1 VGDLTFDQGVVF
13 AVLGG
18 ALVLFIRGPFRYDVV
33 ALLALFAVT
42 VTGIVPASEA
52 FAGFGH
58 PAVITVA
65 AVLVISAALQEA
77 GLVELLASRLAR
89 LGNRIVINVVAL
101 TVVVAVLSA
110 FMNNVGALA
119 LMMPVA
125 IRLATRGGFPPS
137 VLLMPLAFASLLGGL
152 TTLIGT
158 PPNII
163 IASFRETETGD
174 PFRMFDF
181 APVGVMV
188 AAAGVAFIGVAGWR
202 LVPRRVSTASDRD
215 IFEIDRY
222 LSEVTVPSGCRA
234 DGALVRDIESVE
246 ESYTV
251 VAGILRAGQRFVA
264 PSAFEVVRAGD
275 VLSIEADPDTLGEV
289 IRKFGLEFTGS
300 VGGAGIPSEQL
311 GLMDAVILPRS
322 PLVGRTP
329 HGIALR
335 TSYGVNLLAV
345 ARTGAPVGSRLS
357 GIRLMAGDIVL
368 LQAPAKSWAEVLRQ
382 LACAP
387 LRSEPELPERTG
399 RRVLLASLIFG
410 TALVLTATG
419 VLAAQVSLS
428 AAALGMVIARVIRP
442 GGAYESIDWPI
453 IVLLGAMLP
462 VGTAF
467 ETSGSATRVADAIL
481 SISRDLPDVYSVIVL
496 MVATM
501 LLSNVLNNAAA
512 AVLMAPIGIGLAHEL
527 GVSVDPLLMAVAIG
541 ASSPFLTPI
550 GHQSNT
556 LVFRPGGYRFGDYWR
571 LGLPLQAIVV
581 AVAVPMLLVV
591 WPL

>member
-1 VGDLTFDQGVVF
+1 
-13 AVLGG
+13 
-18 ALVLFIRGPFRYDVV
+18 
-33 ALLALFAVT
+33 
-42 VTGIVPASEA
+42 
-52 FAGFGH
+52 
-58 PAVITVA
+58 
-65 AVLVISAALQEA
+65 
-77 GLVELLASRLAR
+77 
-89 LGNRIVINVVAL
+89 
-101 TVVVAVLSA
+101 
-110 FMNNVGALA
+110 MNNVGALA

-125 IRLATRGGFPPS
+125 IRMATRGGFPPS

-163 IASFRETETGD
+163 IAGFRETETGD
-174 PFRMFDF
+174 AFRMFDF
-181 APVGVMV
+181 APVGAAV
-188 AAAGVAFIGVAGWR
+188 AAAGLAFIGLAGWR
-202 LVPRRVSTASDRD
+202 LVPRRISTASDTD

-222 LSEVTVPSGCRA
+222 LSEVTVPAGSRA

-251 VAGILRAGQRFVA
+251 VAGILRDGQQFIA

-275 VLSIEADPDTLGEV
+275 ILSIEADPDTLGEV

-300 VGGAGIPSEQL
+300 VGGTGIPSEHL

-368 LQAPAKSWAEVLRQ
+368 LQAPESSWAEVLRK

-399 RRVLLASLIFG
+399 RRVLVASLIFG
-410 TALVLTATG
+410 TALALTATG

-428 AAALGMVIARVIRP
+428 AAALGMVIARIIRP
-442 GGAYESIDWPI
+442 GEVYESIDWPI

-481 SISRDLPDVYSVIVL
+481 GISRDLPDVYSVIVL

-501 LLSNVLNNAAA
+501 LLSNILNNAAA
-512 AVLMAPIGIGLAHEL
+512 AVLMAPIGMGLAHEL
-527 GVSVDPLLMAVAIG
+527 GVSSDPLLMAVAIG

-556 LVFRPGGYRFGDYWR
+556 LVFGPGGYRFGDYWR
-571 LGLPLQAIVV
+571 LGLPLQVIVV
-581 AVAVPMLLVV
+581 AVAVPMLLIV

>member
-1 VGDLTFDQGVVF
+1 MGDLTFDQGVVF
-13 AVLGG
+13 AVLGI
-18 ALVLFIRGPFRYDVV
+18 ALVLFIRGPFRYDAV

-42 VTGIVPASEA
+42 VTGVIPAGEA

-77 GLVELLASRLAR
+77 GLVDLLASGLAR
-89 LGNRIVINVVAL
+89 LGTRIAINVFVL
-101 TVVVAVLSA
+101 SVVVAVLSA

-125 IRLATRGGFPPS
+125 IRMATRGGFPPS

-163 IASFRETETGD
+163 IAGFRESETGD

-181 APVGVMV
+181 APVGATV
-188 AAAGVAFIGVAGWR
+188 AVAGLAFIGLAGWR
-202 LVPRRVSTASDRD
+202 LVPRRVSTASEKD

-222 LSEVTVPSGCRA
+222 LSEVTVPSGSRA
-234 DGALVRDIESVE
+234 DGALIRDIESVE

-251 VAGILRAGQRFVA
+251 IAGILRAGHQFVA
-264 PSAFEVVRAGD
+264 PPAFEVVRAGD
-275 VLSIEADPDTLGEV
+275 VLSIEADPDTLREI

-300 VGGAGIPSEQL
+300 VGDAGISPEQL

-345 ARTGAPVGSRLS
+345 ARTGAPAAGRLS
-357 GIRLMAGDIVL
+357 GIRLVAGDIVL
-368 LQAPAKSWAEVLRQ
+368 LQAPRSSWAEVLRA

-387 LRSEPELPERTG
+387 LRGEPELPEQTG
-399 RRVLLASLIFG
+399 RRVLVASLIFG

-419 VLAAQVSLS
+419 LLAAQVSLS
-428 AAALGMVIARVIRP
+428 AAALGMVFARVIRP
-442 GGAYESIDWPI
+442 VEVYESIDWPI

-481 SISRDLPDVYSVIVL
+481 SVSRDLPDVYSVIVL
-496 MVATM
+496 MVVTM

-527 GVSVDPLLMAVAIG
+527 GVSADPLLMAVAIG

-556 LVFRPGGYRFGDYWR
+556 LVFGPGGYRFGDYWR
-571 LGLPLQAIVV
+571 LGLPLQLIVI
-581 AVAVPMLLVV
+581 AVAVPMLLIV

>member
-1 VGDLTFDQGVVF
+1 MADLTFDQGVVF
-13 AVLGG
+13 TVLLI
-18 ALVLFIRGPFRYDVV
+18 ALVLFIRGPLRYDGV
-33 ALLALFAVT
+33 ALLALLVVT
-42 VTGIVPASEA
+42 VTGVVPASEA

-77 GLVELLASRLAR
+77 GVVDLIANPLSR
-89 LGNRIVINVVAL
+89 LGNRVTLNVLVLAA
-101 TVVVAVLSA
+101 VVAVLSA

-125 IRLATRGGFPPS
+125 VRVATRGGFPPS
-137 VLLMPLAFASLLGGL
+137 LLLMPLAFASLLGGL

-163 IASFRETETGD
+163 IAGFRESEGGD
-174 PFRMFDF
+174 AFRMFDF
-181 APVGVMV
+181 APVGGAV
-188 AAAGVAFIGVAGWR
+188 AAAGVAFIGLAGWR
-202 LVPRRVSTASDRD
+202 LVPKRTSTASERD

-222 LSEVTVPSGCRA
+222 LSEVTVPAGSRA

-251 VAGILRAGQRFVA
+251 VAGILRGGQQFVA
-264 PSAFEVVRAGD
+264 PSAFEVIRAGD
-275 VLSIEADPDTLGEV
+275 VLSIEADPDTLNEL
-289 IRKFGLEFTGS
+289 IRRFGLDFTGA
-300 VGGAGIPSEQL
+300 VGGTGIPSEQL

-329 HGIALR
+329 HSIALR
-335 TSYGVNLLAV
+335 TAYGVNLLAV

-357 GIRLMAGDIVL
+357 RIRLAAGDIVL
-368 LQAPAKSWAEVLRQ
+368 LQAPAKSWAEVLKS

-387 LRSEPELPERTG
+387 IRSEPGLPERAG

-410 TALVLTATG
+410 VALVLTATG
-419 VLAAQVSLS
+419 ALAAQVSLS
-428 AAALGMVIARVIRP
+428 AAALAMVAARIIRV
-442 GGAYESIDWPI
+442 GEVYQSIDWPI

-467 ETSGSATRVADAIL
+467 ETSGSAARVAAGIL
-481 SISRDLPDVYSVIVL
+481 EVSRDMPAAVSLVVL

-501 LLSNVLNNAAA
+501 ALSNILNNAAA
-512 AVLMAPIGIGLAHEL
+512 AVLMAPIGLGVAHDL
-527 GVSVDPLLMAVAIG
+527 GVSSDPLLMAVAIG

-556 LVFRPGGYRFGDYWR
+556 LVFGPGGYRFGDYWR
-571 LGLPLQAIVV
+571 LGLPLQLIVI
-581 AVAVPMLLVV
+581 AVAVPVILFA

>member
-1 VGDLTFDQGVVF
+1 MGDLTFDQGVVF
-13 AVLGG
+13 TVLLI
-18 ALVLFIRGPFRYDVV
+18 ALALFIRSPLRYDAI
-33 ALLALFAVT
+33 ALLALLAVT
-42 VTGIVPASEA
+42 ITGVVPASDA

-77 GLVELLASRLAR
+77 GVVDLIARPLSRLGDGVV
-89 LGNRIVINVVAL
+89 LNVIAL

-125 IRLATRGGFPPS
+125 IRISARSGFPPS
-137 VLLMPLAFASLLGGL
+137 LILMPLAFASLLGGL

-163 IASFRETETGD
+163 IAGFRDAETGD

-181 APVGVMV
+181 FPVGAAV
-188 AAAGVAFIGVAGWR
+188 AVSGVAFIGLAGWR
-202 LVPRRVSTASDRD
+202 LVPRRQATATEKD

-222 LSEVTVPSGCRA
+222 LSEVMVPAGSRA
-234 DGALVRDIESVE
+234 DGALVRDLESID

-251 VAGILRAGQRFVA
+251 VAGILRDGQHFVA
-264 PSAFEVVRAGD
+264 PSAFELLRAGD
-275 VLSIEADPDTLGEV
+275 VLSIEADHETLGELV
-289 IRKFGLEFTGS
+289 RTYGLEFTGA
-300 VGGAGIPSEQL
+300 VGQAGIPSDKL
-311 GLMDAVILPRS
+311 GLIDAVILPRS

-329 HGIALR
+329 SGIALR

-345 ARTGAPVGSRLS
+345 ARSGTPVGSRLS
-357 GIRLMAGDIVL
+357 RLRLMAGDIVL
-368 LQAPAKSWAEVLRQ
+368 LQGPAGSWAEVLRA

-387 LRSEPELPERTG
+387 LRSEPELPKRTG
-399 RRVLLASLIFG
+399 RRVLLASGIFAI
-410 TALVLTATG
+410 ALVLTATG

-428 AAALGMVIARVIRP
+428 AAALAMVLARILRP
-442 GGAYESIDWPI
+442 GEIYKAIDWPV
-453 IVLLGAMLP
+453 IVLLGSMIP

-467 ETSGSATRVADAIL
+467 ATSGGAARVADSVLVIT
-481 SISRDLPDVYSVIVL
+481 RDLPPAASLVALI
-496 MVATM
+496 VATM
-501 LLSNVLNNAAA
+501 FLSDLLNNAATS
-512 AVLMAPIGIGLAHEL
+512 VLMAPIAIGLAHQLE
-527 GVSVDPLLMAVAIG
+527 VSPDTMLMGVAIG
-541 ASSPFLTPI
+541 ASSSFLTPI

-556 LVFRPGGYRFGDYWR
+556 LVMAPGGYRFGDYWR
-571 LGLPLQAIVV
+571 LGLPLEAIIV
-581 AVAVPMLLVV
+581 AVAVPMLLIV

>member
-1 VGDLTFDQGVVF
+1 MGDLTFDQGVVF
-13 AVLGG
+13 AVLGI
-18 ALVLFIRGPFRYDVV
+18 ALILFVRGPFRYDFV
-33 ALLALFAVT
+33 ALLALLAVT
-42 VTGIVPASEA
+42 ITGVVPASDA

-77 GLVELLASRLAR
+77 GVVDLLVRPLAR
-89 LGNRIVINVVAL
+89 LGNRISVNIIAL
-101 TVVVAVLSA
+101 TVLVAVLSA

-125 IRLATRGGFPPS
+125 IRMATRGGFPPS
-137 VLLMPLAFASLLGGL
+137 ALLMPLAFASLLGGL

-163 IASFRETETGD
+163 IAGFRETETGD

-181 APVGVMV
+181 APVGAAV
-188 AAAGVAFIGVAGWR
+188 AAVGVAFIGLAGWR
-202 LVPRRVSTASDRD
+202 LVPRRQSTASEKD

-222 LSEVTVPSGCRA
+222 LSEVLVPSGSRA
-234 DGALVRDIESVE
+234 DGALVGDVESVD

-251 VAGILRAGQRFVA
+251 VAGILRDGQHFVA
-264 PSAFEVVRAGD
+264 PSAFEVLRAGD
-275 VLSIEADPDTLGEV
+275 VLSIEADPDTLGELV
-289 IRKFGLEFTGS
+289 RKFGLEFTGA
-300 VGGAGIPSEQL
+300 VGETGIPSANL
-311 GLMDAVILPRS
+311 GLIDAVILPRS

-329 HGIALR
+329 SGIALR

-345 ARTGAPVGSRLS
+345 ARRGTPVGSRLS
-357 GIRLMAGDIVL
+357 RIRLTAGDIVL
-368 LQAPAKSWAEVLRQ
+368 LQGPTLAWAEVLRT

-387 LRSEPELPERTG
+387 LRSEPELAARTG
-399 RRVLLASLIFG
+399 RRVLLAAAIFG
-410 TALVLTATG
+410 VALLLTATG
-419 VLAAQVSLS
+419 ILAAQVSLMS
-428 AAALGMVIARVIRP
+428 AAVAMVVARVIRP
-442 GGAYESIDWPI
+442 GEVYESIDWPI

-467 ETSGSATRVADAIL
+467 ETSGGAARVADAIL
-481 SISRDLPDVYSVIVL
+481 TVSSDLPDAVSLIVL

-527 GVSVDPLLMAVAIG
+527 GVSIDPMLMAVAIG

-556 LVFRPGGYRFGDYWR
+556 LVFGPGGYRFGDYWR

-581 AVAVPMLLVV
+581 AVAVPMLLIV